1 MSLIKVNYYDGYNI
15 DSIELYDIDED
26 IINELNKFVDSGIC
40 EDTIYKQ
47 LSEHTSDSQTISRE
61 DACCYFIEK
70 NGKRVE
76 FSSEN
81 KFQTNLK

>member
-1 MSLIKVNYYDGYNI
+1 MSLIKINYYDGYDI
-15 DSIELYDIDED
+15 DSMELYDVDEEV
-26 IINELNKFVDSGIC
+26 INELNKFVDSGIC
-40 EDTIYKQ
+40 EDTICKT
-47 LSEHTSDSQTISRE
+47 LSEYISESQTINRE

-70 NGKRVE
+70 NGQKIE